1 MKIRTKFLLLLLAGV
16 ILPVLIVSIIT
27 ILNVRENA
35 KLNFEHRS
43 HAELGHIDTTFSI
56 YLNGLAEDA
65 RFLANASAIKQLDH
79 SVTTYID
86 KPSQMMRTDS
96 IGGVEQQA
104 FELMSQFGEARP
116 DLAYVYLGM
125 DHGGYIQWPLS
136 NNAAN
141 YDPRKRPW
149 YPQSI
154 DARSPVRIAAY
165 QDINTKAP
173 LLDYLMR
180 FEGQNGAYGTVGVDV
195 TLSKLTELIKKVKFG
210 QQGYVIMIE
219 DTGNILA
226 DPSNEDNLFK
236 ALSDVGSYQEVNNA
250 STGLHQIEMNGQ
262 TWLANVYV
270 SPELNWRFI
279 GFMPTG
285 EVYQEANSLITLI
298 LGVAVVMVLL
308 FLAIGYTL
316 MNVITKPM
324 LTITEGLESIA
335 SGEGD
340 LTQRLN
346 IQAKDESGQMASAFN
361 RFVESINVLVGRIKD
376 NSQQVDKSSIHANDL
391 SSKMKQIAESQLA
404 AVEQVSTA
412 FHEMVATSNEVASN
426 CSQAASSAD
435 DSQHQVE
442 EGHQLIQDTVQA
454 VSQLEATLNDSNQA
468 MDALS
473 QQSANITV
481 ILDTIRGIAEQTNLL
496 ALNAA
501 IEAARAGEQGRG
513 FAVVADEVR
522 TLAGRTAESTEEID
536 KLLTNLRQQT
546 GNVAQKLSS
555 SIEHSSTTVNATQQT
570 STVFQAILQS
580 VLTIRDMTTQ
590 IAASA
595 EEQHLVA
602 EEINRNITD
611 IHDGSSQANE
621 VSQQLELSA
630 SQLNDLASGLQAMVS
645 RFKTN

>member
-16 ILPVLIVSIIT
+16 VLPVLIVSIIT

-35 KLNFEHRS
+35 KLNFVHRS
-43 HAELGHIDTTFSI
+43 SAELGHIDTTFSI

-65 RFLANASAIKQLDH
+65 QFLANATAIKQLDH
-79 SVTTYID
+79 SVSTYMD

-96 IGGVEQQA
+96 IGGVEQTA

-149 YPQSI
+149 YPQSVET
-154 DARSPVRIAAY
+154 RSPVRIAAY

-180 FEGQNGAYGTVGVDV
+180 FEGQDGAYGTIGVDV

-226 DPSNEDNLFK
+226 DPSNQDNLFK
-236 ALSDVGSYQEVNNA
+236 ALSDVGTYQQVNNA
-250 STGLHQIEMNGQ
+250 PAGLHQIEMNGQ
-262 TWLANVYV
+262 TWLANVYL
-270 SPELNWRFI
+270 SPDLNWRFI
-279 GFMPTG
+279 GFMPTA
-285 EVYQEANSLITLI
+285 EVYQEADSLIAFI
-298 LGVAVVMVLL
+298 SGVALVMVLL
-308 FLAIGYTL
+308 FMAIGYAL

-376 NSQQVDKSSIHANDL
+376 NSQQVDNSSIQANDL
-391 SSKMKQIAESQLA
+391 SSKMKQIAEGQLA

-454 VSQLEATLNDSNQA
+454 VNHLEATLNDSNQA

-473 QQSANITV
+473 QESANITV

-555 SIEHSSTTVNATQQT
+555 SIEHSNTTVNATQQT

-630 SQLNDLASGLQAMVS
+630 SQLNELASGLQAMVS